1 MEKKTQLDLIQNK
14 TLNKTVSCTKFIVMI
29 LFNLYIFKMNFEKVQ
44 CMVYFWKVHI
54 IDLKISMLTNVTY

>member
-14 TLNKTVSCTKFIVMI
+14 PLNKTVSCTKLIVMI
-29 LFNLYIFKMNFEKVQ
+29 LFKLYPFKMNFKKVQ
-44 CMVYFWKVHI
+44 CMLYFWKVHI